1 MQFDSFIIFGG
12 CGFIGTHMARLLR
25 ELRSDAK
32 VYIADIEAE
41 GSEFSRWVD
50 VRKPINMFQLFIQKF
65 Y

>member
-25 ELRSDAK
+25 ELRPDAK

-41 GSEFSRWVD
+41 GSG
-50 VRKPINMFQLFIQKF
+50 FIAKTWTWCREVESVLPCV
-65 Y
+65 